1 MKMLKTPFFF
11 LFLLILVSSC
21 GGGDDYTYEP
31 IPTEIPSGDDNDDDG
46 ADDDVDDNDDND
58 TPTITDEEL
67 LDLTQEETFKYFW
80 DFAEENSG
88 GARERYHPD
97 DPSRDAHVV
106 TAGGTGFGLMAILVG
121 IERGFISRT
130 EGVERLTTLMDFL
143 ENADRFHGAWPHWI
157 NGSSGSVIPFST
169 MDNGGDLVET
179 AFLTQGLICI
189 KEYFKNGSDEE
200 KALAQQADELW
211 KGVEWDWYTQG
222 QNVLYWHWSPNYGF
236 DINLQ
241 LKGYNE
247 VLIAYVMAAA
257 SPDYSISKEVYTS
270 GWASSGGIVSSNT
283 QYGYPLL
290 VKHNGSEQF
299 GGPLFWAHYS
309 YLGLDPSGLSDEYVD
324 YWDVNVN
331 HSKINYAYCV
341 ENPKDFEDY
350 GEDCWGLTA
359 SYSRNNDGSIG
370 YNAHS
375 PSNDTGVISPTA
387 AISSIPYTPQESL
400 KAMHYFYK
408 NKDKLLG
415 PAGFYDAFSPEYNF
429 WVAEAYLAIDQGP
442 QIIMIEN
449 HRTGLLWNLFMA
461 NEDVQAGL
469 SKLGF

>member
-1 MKMLKTPFFF
+1 MMIKRIVYFSFISIT
-11 LFLLILVSSC
+11 LFSC
-21 GGGDDYTYEP
+21 GGGGDDYTYV
-31 IPTEIPSGDDNDDDG
+31 PTTPELPHNGSGNE
-46 ADDDVDDNDDND
+46 V
-58 TPTITDEEL
+58 PTITDTEL
-67 LDLTQEETFKYFW
+67 LDLTQETTFKYFW
-80 DFAEENSG
+80 DYAESNSG
-88 GARERYHPD
+88 GARERYHPNE
-97 DPSRDAHVV
+97 PSKDAHVV
-106 TAGGTGFGLMAILVG
+106 TSGGTGFGLMAILVG
-121 IERGFISRT
+121 IERGFVARS
-130 EGVERLTTLMDFL
+130 EAVARLTTLLDFL
-143 ENADRFHGAWPHWI
+143 ENADRFHGAWSHWI
-157 NGSSGSVIPFST
+157 NGATGSVIPFSNL
-169 MDNGGDLVET
+169 DNGGDLVET
-179 AFLTQGLICI
+179 AFLTQGLICV

-200 KALAQQADELW
+200 KALAQKADDLW
-211 KGVEWDWYTQG
+211 KGVEWDWYTQN

-247 VLIAYVMAAA
+247 VLITYVLAAA
-257 SPDYSISKEVYTS
+257 SPDYSIDKEVYTN
-270 GWASSGGIVSSNT
+270 GWASGGGIKSNNT

-290 VKHNGSEQF
+290 VKHNGNEQF

-309 YLGLDPSGLSDEYVD
+309 YLGLNPKNLSDDYVD

-331 HSKINYAYCV
+331 HTMINYSYCV
-341 ENPKDFEDY
+341 DNPKFFEDY

-375 PSNDTGVISPTA
+375 PANDTGVISPTA
-387 AISSIPYTPQESL
+387 AISSIPYAPAQSL
-400 KAMHYFYK
+400 KAMHYFYG

-449 HRTGLLWNLFMA
+449 YRTGLLWNLFMA

-469 SKLGF
+469 TKLGF